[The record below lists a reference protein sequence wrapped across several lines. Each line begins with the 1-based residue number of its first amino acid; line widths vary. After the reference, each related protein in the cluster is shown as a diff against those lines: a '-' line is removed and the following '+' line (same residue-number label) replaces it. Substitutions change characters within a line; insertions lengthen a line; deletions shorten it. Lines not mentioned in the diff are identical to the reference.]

1 MGVSAEY
8 SLLRREE
15 LIHMLR
21 QMSLRILAGA
31 ALLLASPFLLPSHTQ
46 VVAQDNKTIERTTVL
61 AHLPV
66 PGSAVRQIF
75 LQQENGTQYLY
86 LQQNVHFT
94 VVNVTDPKN
103 PRIVERIAVG
113 AKLTE
118 VGSGL
123 AIAIQTDKSGQ
134 GSVPTQSVRLL
145 DLSDPKNPRTVKS
158 FDGVTSI
165 YSEDGRKL
173 IYLTN
178 SEGLWIVKHSE
189 THPLPMCDS
198 ESWEK
203 AIAQCQ

>member
-1 MGVSAEY
+1 
-8 SLLRREE
+8 
-15 LIHMLR
+15 MLR

-31 ALLLASPFLLPSHTQ
+31 ALLLVSPFLFPSHTQ
-46 VVAQDNKTIERTTVL
+46 VAAQDSFKTIERTTVL

-103 PRIVERIAVG
+103 PHIVERIASG

-123 AIAIQTDKSGQ
+123 AIAIQSDKSGQ

-145 DLSDPKNPRTVKS
+145 DLSDPKNPRTVKT

-165 YSEDGRKL
+165 FSEDGRKL

-203 AIAQCQ
+203 ALAQCQ

>member
-1 MGVSAEY
+1 
-8 SLLRREE
+8 
-15 LIHMLR
+15 MLR
-21 QMSLRILAGA
+21 QISLRILAGA
-31 ALLLASPFLLPSHTQ
+31 ALLLASPILLPSHTQ
-46 VVAQDNKTIERTTVL
+46 VVAQDNSKTIEKTTVL
-61 AHLPV
+61 AHLPI

-94 VVNVTDPKN
+94 VVNVTDPRN
-103 PRIVERIAVG
+103 PRIVERIATG

-123 AIAIQTDKSGQ
+123 AIAIRSDKPGPAT
-134 GSVPTQSVRLL
+134 VPTQSVRLL
-145 DLSDPKNPRTVKS
+145 DLSDPKNPRTVKT

-173 IYLTN
+173 IYVTN

-203 AIAQCQ
+203 ALAQCQ

>member
-1 MGVSAEY
+1 
-8 SLLRREE
+8 
-15 LIHMLR
+15 MLR

-31 ALLLASPFLLPSHTQ
+31 ALLLASPFLFPSHTQ
-46 VVAQDNKTIERTTVL
+46 VAAQDSSKTIERTTVL

-103 PRIVERIAVG
+103 PHIVERIASG

-123 AIAIQTDKSGQ
+123 AIAIQSDKSGQ

-203 AIAQCQ
+203 ALAQCQ

>member
-1 MGVSAEY
+1 
-8 SLLRREE
+8 
-15 LIHMLR
+15 MLR
-21 QMSLRILAGA
+21 NVTLRIFAGA
-31 ALLLASPFLLPSHTQ
+31 ILALLSPFFLPNHTRA
-46 VVAQDNKTIERTTVL
+46 VAQDKPATIERTTVL

-66 PGSAVRQIF
+66 PGSAVRQMF
-75 LQQENGTQYLY
+75 LQQDNGTQYLY

-103 PRIVERIAVG
+103 PRIVERVASG
-113 AKLTE
+113 GKLSE

-123 AIAIQTDKSGQ
+123 AIAIQSDKSGQ
-134 GSVPTQSVRLL
+134 GSAPTQTVRLL

-203 AIAQCQ
+203 AVAQCQ

>member
-1 MGVSAEY
+1 
-8 SLLRREE
+8 
-15 LIHMLR
+15 MLR
-21 QMSLRILAGA
+21 QLRLRILVGS
-31 ALLLASPFLLPSHTQ
+31 ALLFVSPFLSPSHTRA
-46 VVAQDNKTIERTTVL
+46 VAQDNSKTIERTTVL
-61 AHLPV
+61 THLPV

-94 VVNVTDPKN
+94 VVDVTDPKK
-103 PRIVERIAVG
+103 PRIVERIASG
-113 AKLTE
+113 GKLAE

-123 AIAIQTDKSGQ
+123 AIAIQSDKSGQ
-134 GSVPTQSVRLL
+134 GEAPTQSVRLL
-145 DLSDPKNPRTVKS
+145 DLSDPKNPRTVKT

-165 YSEDGRKL
+165 YSENGRQL

-178 SEGLWIVKHSE
+178 SEGLWIIKHSE
-189 THPLPMCDS
+189 THPLPLCDS

>member
-1 MGVSAEY
+1 
-8 SLLRREE
+8 
-15 LIHMLR
+15 MLR
-21 QMSLRILAGA
+21 LMSLRILAGA
-31 ALLLASPFLLPSHTQ
+31 AMLLVSPFLLPSHTR
-46 VVAQDNKTIERTTVL
+46 VVAQDNPKTIERTAVL

-66 PGSAVRQIF
+66 PGSAVRQMF

-123 AIAIQTDKSGQ
+123 AIAIKSDKSGQ

-145 DLSDPKNPRTVKS
+145 DISDPKNPRTVKS

-189 THPLPMCDS
+189 THPLPICDS

-203 AIAQCQ
+203 AIVQCQ